1 MAASSNLDG
10 AVGAASE
17 SKSFSENGKSSST
30 PSDDGHSRFG
40 LNMGIGELLQNWG
53 LLNLS
58 PFRRKPSKPGT
69 PSPLNQSPQKQMQ
82 APSKTSPDVEHI
94 ELVQLSNIKVSDALW
109 KNIHSNLAMPGDVF
123 FTNMP
128 GVITSKPL
136 LQKLEGEQGV
146 CNMDF
151 ILMDRRPKTQE
162 TKLRNSSTFVW
173 THEEE
178 VEGGKGHDFSQAHCN
193 YPTWC
198 DMCGDLLWCLYET
211 SYLRCRYCHYTCHPH
226 CQNLVKL
233 DCRGENDG
241 ETGGAALPDPELE
254 SVEHVVQLEE
264 ISNPSLEPLLQE
276 VSSEEDSG
284 LNLRVS
290 HEHLQH
296 LITEY
301 NAANPSGPD
310 MTLEED
316 GSTFRGFIRVHMN
329 LCRPISVVAGTRPPS
344 IYDILKDD
352 ETLEKTLTSFYL
364 PRDTVKALH
373 VTSETTTHEVIKALL
388 KKFKVVDNPRKF
400 ALYERHYEQGETAK
414 VKMRRIAESE
424 KPLVLAL
431 RWSREENCNKMF
443 VLQEN
448 ETGDILWEAFTLPEL
463 NNFLRILDRE
473 EEEYK
478 NIVRKKYQFLGSKI
492 QEAMDRLQSVQ
503 QRHRVSKVQGVGEGS
518 GGS

>member
-1 MAASSNLDG
+1 M
-10 AVGAASE
+10 V
-17 SKSFSENGKSSST
+17 
-30 PSDDGHSRFG
+30 
-40 LNMGIGELLQNWG
+40 
-53 LLNLS
+53 
-58 PFRRKPSKPGT
+58 
-69 PSPLNQSPQKQMQ
+69 KQV
-82 APSKTSPDVEHI
+82 PIVY
-94 ELVQLSNIKVSDALW
+94 W
-109 KNIHSNLAMPGDVF
+109 
-123 FTNMP
+123 
-128 GVITSKPL
+128 
-136 LQKLEGEQGV
+136 
-146 CNMDF
+146 
-151 ILMDRRPKTQE
+151 
-162 TKLRNSSTFVW
+162 
-173 THEEE
+173 
-178 VEGGKGHDFSQAHCN
+178 
-193 YPTWC
+193 
-198 DMCGDLLWCLYET
+198 
-211 SYLRCRYCHYTCHPH
+211 
-226 CQNLVKL
+226 
-233 DCRGENDG
+233 
-241 ETGGAALPDPELE
+241 
-254 SVEHVVQLEE
+254 
-264 ISNPSLEPLLQE
+264 
-276 VSSEEDSG
+276 EDSG